1 MRSAKSNPRTLP
13 SWQRSWQEFNALA
26 SPLSKLMLSLCLV
39 GVPLAIGSWIGAQ
52 VNESRWENRL
62 TRELAELRQSA
73 ADDQRELNRLAASQ
87 QRHLHAVSAKLAEL
101 RARLLRLDA
110 LGEQLLE
117 VGGIAASEFDFSVA
131 PGVGGALLAGE
142 GFNAS
147 STTESLDSQLRALA
161 SQLADRTTA
170 LTALQG
176 VLAEQ
181 QWQRRTTLSG
191 KPVASGWLSSPFGLR
206 TDPFLGD
213 ERFHAGV
220 DFAARAGTAVV
231 AVASGVVTY
240 SGPRYG
246 YGTMVEIDHGSGL
259 VTRYAHN
266 QSNLVEVGEPVVKGA
281 AIAKVGSSG
290 RSTGP
295 HVHFELLRDGRAVD
309 PATYLQQTPH

>member
-1 MRSAKSNPRTLP
+1 MRSAKSNPRSLP

-73 ADDQRELNRLAASQ
+73 ADDQRELNRLAVSQ

-131 PGVGGALLAGE
+131 PGVGGALLAGK
-142 GFNAS
+142 GFNAP

-246 YGTMVEIDHGSGL
+246 YGTMVEIDHGGGL

>member
-1 MRSAKSNPRTLP
+1 MIKFNGQQIQK
-13 SWQRSWQEFNALA
+13 WQRSWQEFNALA
-26 SPLSKLMLSLCLV
+26 SPLSKLMLSLCLL
-39 GVPLAIGSWIGAQ
+39 GVPLAIGSWLGAQ
-52 VNESRWENRL
+52 INDSRWENRL
-62 TRELAELRQSA
+62 TRELAELREGVA
-73 ADDQRELNRLAASQ
+73 ADQRELNRLTASQ
-87 QRHLHAVSAKLAEL
+87 QRHLQSVSAKLAEL

-110 LGEQLLE
+110 LGEQLLD

-131 PGVGGALLAGE
+131 PGVGGALQVGE
-142 GFNAS
+142 GFAA
-147 STTESLDSQLRALA
+147 TATAGLERQLDALA
-161 SQLADRTTA
+161 GQLADRATA
-170 LTALQG
+170 LTTLQG

-191 KPVASGWLSSPFGLR
+191 KPVASGWLSSPFGVR

-213 ERFHAGV
+213 ERFHAGI

-246 YGTMVEIDHGSGL
+246 YGTMVEIDHGEGV

-266 QSNLVEVGEPVVKGA
+266 RNNLVEVGDPVVKGA
-281 AIAKVGSSG
+281 SIAEVGSSG

>member
-1 MRSAKSNPRTLP
+1 MIKFNGQQIQK
-13 SWQRSWQEFNALA
+13 WQRSWQEFNALA
-26 SPLSKLMLSLCLV
+26 SPLSKLMLSLCLL
-39 GVPLAIGSWIGAQ
+39 GVPLAIGSWLGAQ
-52 VNESRWENRL
+52 INDNRWENRL
-62 TRELAELRQSA
+62 TRELAELREGVA
-73 ADDQRELNRLAASQ
+73 ADQRELNRLTASQ
-87 QRHLHAVSAKLAEL
+87 QRHLQSVSAKLAEL

-110 LGEQLLE
+110 LGEQLLD

-131 PGVGGALLAGE
+131 PGVGGALQVGE
-142 GFNAS
+142 GFAA
-147 STTESLDSQLRALA
+147 TAAAGLERQLDALA
-161 SQLADRTTA
+161 GQLADRATA

-191 KPVASGWLSSPFGLR
+191 KPVASGWLSSPFGVR

-213 ERFHAGV
+213 ERFHAGI

-246 YGTMVEIDHGSGL
+246 YGTMVEIDHGEGV

-266 QSNLVEVGEPVVKGA
+266 RNNLVEVGDPVVKGA
-281 AIAKVGSSG
+281 SIAEVGSSG